1 VIPRSS
7 DIGYLHYEGAV
18 LPITAVRLFDGD
30 ITLVSRVFTDSSE
43 RLSVDQNAACTIMGA
58 DGTQIMWVPRTGAP
72 DVLTAC
78 FGGRL
83 TVIQKLQINS
93 SERMPL

>member
-1 VIPRSS
+1 MTPRSS
-7 DIGYLHYEGAV
+7 SIGYLYYEDVV
-18 LPITAVRLFDGD
+18 LPITSVRLFDGD
-30 ITLVSRVFTDSSE
+30 ILFMSQVRTDSRE
-43 RLSVDQNAACTIMGA
+43 KISVDQNAACTVMGA

-78 FGGRL
+78 FGGWL
-83 TVIQKLQINS
+83 TVIQNLQINS